1 MKSILK
7 FTVGAVALL
16 GSLVVATS
24 SQAGPAQDALSACL
38 VKSTTPA
45 DNVILADWIFAVIS
59 LHSSVS
65 SMASISDARRETLN
79 KNAGALFTRLV
90 SEDCGPELKA
100 AVEKEGTDAVGE
112 AFGKLGEMAMTDLMS
127 DPKVQAGTEAM
138 SAYIDQNKITAA
150 VMGKPVK

>member
-1 MKSILK
+1 MISVSKCAL
-7 FTVGAVALL
+7 VAVALAAGL
-16 GSLVVATS
+16 GFATS
-24 SQAGPAQDALSACL
+24 SQAGPAQDALSECL

-45 DNVILADWIFAVIS
+45 DKVILVDWIFAVIS
-59 LHSSVS
+59 LHPSVS
-65 SMASISDARRETLN
+65 NMASISDAQRETLN
-79 KNAGALFTRLV
+79 KNSGVLFTRLV

-138 SAYIDQNKITAA
+138 STYIDQDKITTA

>member
-1 MKSILK
+1 MISVSKSVL
-7 FTVGAVALL
+7 AAAALSAGL
-16 GSLVVATS
+16 CFATS

-65 SMASISDARRETLN
+65 SMASISDSQRETLN
-79 KNAGALFTRLV
+79 RNAGVLFTRLV

-138 SAYIDQNKITAA
+138 SAYIDQDKITAA